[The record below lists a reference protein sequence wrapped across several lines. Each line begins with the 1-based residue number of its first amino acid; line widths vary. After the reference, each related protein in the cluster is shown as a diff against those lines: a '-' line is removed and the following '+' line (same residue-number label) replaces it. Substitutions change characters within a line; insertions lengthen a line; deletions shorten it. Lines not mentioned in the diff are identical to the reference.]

1 MYEPIYIERTP
12 QSNTQNMDEAHL
24 FLIYVLSL
32 FSLIYLF
39 KLVIHKKAKSLPPS
53 PPSLPIIGH
62 FHLINGPIHRVLQH
76 LASKYGPIMSLRFG
90 SRQVLV
96 ITSPS
101 AVEECFTTNDITLAN
116 RPLLLSGKYLNYNC
130 TALGSAPYGQLWR
143 DLRRLMTLELF
154 STTRLKH
161 YMGVRQDEVR
171 SLIKDLSKDS
181 FKGFSTVEM
190 RSRIQGMSFN
200 IILNI
205 IADKGFYGTKVE
217 DVKEASEFKKV
228 IRDIFEVSGTSNPGD
243 FIPLLRWIDYHGL
256 EKRLLKL
263 QKKSDSFIQSLIEK
277 CKSKRSGSKGKATK
291 FIDAMLSLQESE
303 PEYYTDDVIKG
314 NILTLLLAGTDTS
327 SVTIEWAVSLL
338 LNHPNVL
345 EKARVHIDEYVGNE
359 RLVEETDLPNLP
371 YIQCII
377 NETLRLFPATPLLVP
392 HEPSED
398 CTIGGFDVAR
408 GTMVLVNAWAIHRDP
423 MVWDDPLSFKPER
436 FEKVINEGYRF
447 IPFGM
452 GRRQCPGSGLANR
465 VIWLVLASLI
475 QCFEWERV
483 GEELVGLSEGKG
495 LTMPKDVP
503 LKARCKARQEMSNVL
518 MNLSELVS

>member
-1 MYEPIYIERTP
+1 MKNSKGCDGKIPRGADEKFHGVRTGFSSENYIK
-12 QSNTQNMDEAHL
+12 N
-24 FLIYVLSL
+24 F
-32 FSLIYLF
+32 FSRGC
-39 KLVIHKKAKSLPPS
+39 ARPPWDGGGS
-53 PPSLPIIGH
+53 AP
-62 FHLINGPIHRVLQH
+62 GPVHRVLQH

-90 SRQVLV
+90 SRHVLV

-101 AVEECFTTNDITLAN
+101 AAEECFTTNDITLAN
-116 RPLLLSGKYLNYNC
+116 RPLLLSSKYLHYNR
-130 TALGSAPYGQLWR
+130 TGLGSAPYGQLWR
-143 DLRRLMTLELF
+143 DLRRIMTLELF
-154 STTRLKH
+154 STTRIKH
-161 YMGVRQDEVR
+161 YMGVQQDEVR
-171 SLIKDLSKDS
+171 SLIKDLLNDS
-181 FKGFSTVEM
+181 FQDFSIVEM

-200 IILNI
+200 IIMNI
-205 IADKGFYGTKVE
+205 IADKGLYGTEVE
-217 DVKEASEFKKV
+217 DVKEASEFKEV
-228 IRDIFEVSGTSNPGD
+228 LRDISQVSGTSNPGD
-243 FIPLLRWIDYHGL
+243 FIPLLRWIDYQGL
-256 EKRLLKL
+256 EKSLLKL
-263 QKKSDSFIQSLIEK
+263 HKKSDRFIQNLIEK
-277 CKSKRSGSKGKATK
+277 CKSKHSGSKGKATK

-314 NILTLLLAGTDTS
+314 NILILLLAGSDPS
-327 SVTIEWAVSLL
+327 SVTIEWAMSLL

-345 EKARVHIDEYVGNE
+345 KKAKTHIDEHVGNK
-359 RLVEETDLPNLP
+359 RMVEATDLPNLP

-408 GTMVLVNAWAIHRDP
+408 GTIVLVNAWAIHRDP
-423 MVWDDPLSFKPER
+423 MLWDDPLSFKPER
-436 FEKVINEGYRF
+436 FEKVISEGYRF

-495 LTMPKDVP
+495 LTMPKDEP
-503 LKARCKARQEMSNVL
+503 LKARCKARQEMTDVL
-518 MNLSELVS
+518 MNLLELEL